1 MIYLKN
7 IAQDIKTCFQRI
19 YQIKFDLQIAAIK
32 WSINL
37 INLNFRQDKNTEV
50 SIKSQFTLVYFVNV
64 CYRSYC
70 EWFIYVHVSFLYIL
84 CILSYLWNQ
93 CNIRTSFFFKD
104 YTNWIKLDI
113 NWIMNSS
120 MIHQWFSDW
129 KKRLGQSYE
138 EMKRTVETHTMQ
150 TPCCSG
156 FIFLHERNPR
166 TTTSSPCGSAE
177 RRPLIWIQCL
187 WSLHVSLFSFL
198 LWREYRLLDCF
209 ILQVHG
215 NTLGYV
221 TFISPPG
228 RQERCSW
235 ISKRNTTMPI
245 FMTYF
250 GSNVP

>member
-1 MIYLKN
+1 MDYE
-7 IAQDIKTCFQRI
+7 F
-19 YQIKFDLQIAAIK
+19 
-32 WSINL
+32 INDFL
-37 INLNFRQDKNTEV
+37 TE
-50 SIKSQFTLVYFVNV
+50 
-64 CYRSYC
+64 
-70 EWFIYVHVSFLYIL
+70 
-84 CILSYLWNQ
+84 
-93 CNIRTSFFFKD
+93 
-104 YTNWIKLDI
+104 
-113 NWIMNSS
+113 
-120 MIHQWFSDW
+120 

-138 EMKRTVETHTMQ
+138 EMKRTHTMQ

-221 TFISPPG
+221 TFISLPPG

-235 ISKRNTTMPI
+235 ISKKKHYHANIHDI
-245 FMTYF
+245 FWLQCSITRIVILEIF
-250 GSNVP
+250 R